1 MEGSP
6 YQIPG
11 WSSEEYDASHR
22 AYSLES
28 HAFQPF
34 NPLLQQNPRNSEIPE
49 FFRRSIGSLIPTPPP
64 LISGFSTPSK
74 RNFEE
79 IEEEDDVEIIAPIAP
94 KKKAVSKRAT
104 SSRKA
109 SKKTVKKED
118 KEEEEE
124 EDKKHWKDEHV
135 LQMITLRGEMDPEF
149 VKNAKKQGDLL
160 IPKIFL
166 SMFLHIKEKKKFQ
179 IQIGPIG
186 PFKGLGLCRPP
197 APLYPPIQDLGGI
210 FRA

>member
-1 MEGSP
+1 MEGLSS
-6 YQIPG
+6 QIPG
-11 WSSEEYDASHR
+11 WSSEDYDLSHR

-34 NPLLQQNPRNSEIPE
+34 LSQQNPRNSKIPE

-74 RNFEE
+74 RSFDE
-79 IEEEDDVEIIAPIAP
+79 IEGDDDVEIIAPIAP

-109 SKKTVKKED
+109 PKKTVKKE
-118 KEEEEE
+118 EEDEE

-135 LQMITLRGEMDPEF
+135 LQMIALRGEMEQEF
-149 VKNAKKQGDLL
+149 VKNVKK
-160 IPKIFL
+160 
-166 SMFLHIKEKKKFQ
+166 
-179 IQIGPIG
+179 
-186 PFKGLGLCRPP
+186 
-197 APLYPPIQDLGGI
+197 
-210 FRA
+210 